1 MKSVPLYF
9 FMLYGIIPV
18 NSIARMN
25 NYIQSSTLTASFSS
39 IADIPAF
46 LKQGDIVK
54 IHIRTPP
61 SSSVLYA
68 GTATYTSGD
77 ERCISPS
84 VHPYKYEAY
93 KWPET
98 IDMDNLKLS
107 IVEPENLG
115 ITTGTAP
122 RICSDYQ
129 PSGDQTGYRTNWEF
143 VGNGMTATYRVSQ
156 IYSAGSATINT
167 NVKVISG
174 RSEYSPGEIINKI
187 KNLQHYFQPVNITLT
202 TNVKNWCS
210 ASVEPG
216 RDILLNHGELN
227 ASKVNNHQV
236 SFPIQLSC
244 TGEGAY
250 FQLQW
255 FEGQTA
261 GTKKIIDIKTGLQ
274 TELSIEG
281 IPENGKVFVPVNT
294 SVRLDVKS
302 TLKTN
307 SFNIAPGPFS
317 ASQVLVIDV
326 T

>member
-1 MKSVPLYF
+1 MKAVQLYF
-9 FMLYGIIPV
+9 FMLSGIIPL
-18 NSIARMN
+18 NGTAQMN
-25 NYIQSSTLTASFSS
+25 NYIHSSTLTASFSS
-39 IADIPAF
+39 VTEVPAF
-46 LKQGDIVK
+46 LKQGDIVR
-54 IHIRTPP
+54 ILTQTPP
-61 SSSVLYA
+61 GSARYT
-68 GTATYTSGD
+68 GTAVHTSGD
-77 ERCISPS
+77 GWCVSPS
-84 VHPYKYEAY
+84 VRPYKYEAY

-98 IDMDNLKLS
+98 IDMDNLRLS
-107 IVEPENLG
+107 LVEPENLG

-129 PSGDQTGYRTNWEF
+129 PGGDASGYRTNWVF

-156 IYSAGSATINT
+156 IYSAGSSTINT

-210 ASVEPG
+210 ASVGPG
-216 RDILLNHGELN
+216 RDILLNHGELS

-236 SFPIQLSC
+236 SSPVQLSC

-250 FQLQW
+250 FQLKW

-261 GTKKIIDIKTGLQ
+261 GTKKIIDIKAGLQ
-274 TELSIEG
+274 SELSIEG
-281 IPENGKVFVPVNT
+281 IPEDGKIFVPVNT
-294 SVRLDVKS
+294 PVRLDIKS
-302 TLKTN
+302 ILKTN
-307 SFNIAPGPFS
+307 NINIEPGPFS
-317 ASQVLVIDV
+317 ASQILVIDI

>member
-1 MKSVPLYF
+1 AV
-9 FMLYGIIPV
+9 
-18 NSIARMN
+18 
-25 NYIQSSTLTASFSS
+25 
-39 IADIPAF
+39 
-46 LKQGDIVK
+46 
-54 IHIRTPP
+54 H
-61 SSSVLYA
+61 
-68 GTATYTSGD
+68 TSGD
-77 ERCISPS
+77 GWCVSPS
-84 VHPYKYEAY
+84 VRPYKYEAY

-98 IDMDNLKLS
+98 IDMDNLRLS
-107 IVEPENLG
+107 LVEPENLG

-129 PSGDQTGYRTNWEF
+129 PGGDASGYRTNWVF

-156 IYSAGSATINT
+156 IYSAGSSTINT

-210 ASVEPG
+210 ASVGPG
-216 RDILLNHGELN
+216 RDILLNHGELS

-236 SFPIQLSC
+236 SSPVQLSC

-250 FQLQW
+250 FQLKW

-261 GTKKIIDIKTGLQ
+261 GTKKIIDIKAGLQ
-274 TELSIEG
+274 SELSIEG
-281 IPENGKVFVPVNT
+281 IPEDGKVFVPVNT
-294 SVRLDVKS
+294 PVRLDIRS
-302 TLKTN
+302 ILKTN
-307 SFNIAPGPFS
+307 NNINIDPGPFS
-317 ASQVLVIDV
+317 ASQILVIDI

>member
-1 MKSVPLYF
+1 MKAVQLYF
-9 FMLYGIIPV
+9 FMLSGIIPL
-18 NSIARMN
+18 NGTAQMN
-25 NYIQSSTLTASFSS
+25 NYIYSSTLTASFSS
-39 IADIPAF
+39 VAEVPAF
-46 LKQGDIVK
+46 LKQGDIVR
-54 IHIRTPP
+54 ILTQTPP
-61 SSSVLYA
+61 GSAMYA
-68 GTATYTSGD
+68 GTAVHTSGD
-77 ERCISPS
+77 EWCVSPS
-84 VHPYKYEAY
+84 VRPYKYEAY

-98 IDMDNLKLS
+98 IDMDNLRLS
-107 IVEPENLG
+107 LAEPENLG

-129 PSGDQTGYRTNWEF
+129 PGGYASGYRTDRFF

-156 IYSAGSATINT
+156 IYRAGSATINT

-210 ASVEPG
+210 ASVGPG
-216 RDILLNHGELN
+216 RDILLNHGELS

-236 SFPIQLSC
+236 SSPVQLSC

-250 FQLQW
+250 FQLKW

-274 TELSIEG
+274 SELSIEG
-281 IPENGKVFVPVNT
+281 IPEDGKVFVPVNT
-294 SVRLDVKS
+294 PVRLDIKS
-302 TLKTN
+302 ILKTN
-307 SFNIAPGPFS
+307 NININPGPFS
-317 ASQVLVIDV
+317 ASQILVIDI

>member
-1 MKSVPLYF
+1 MKVVQLCF
-9 FMLYGIIPV
+9 FLLSGVIPFS
-18 NSIARMN
+18 SIAQMN
-25 NYIQSSTLTASFSS
+25 NYIHSSTLTASFSS
-39 IADIPAF
+39 VAEVPAF
-46 LKQGDIVK
+46 LKQGDIVR
-54 IHIRTPP
+54 IQTHTPP
-61 SSSVLYA
+61 SSARYV
-68 GTATYTSGD
+68 GTAVHTSGD
-77 ERCISPS
+77 EWCISPS

-98 IDMDNLKLS
+98 IDMDNLRLS
-107 IVEPENLG
+107 LVEPEDLG

-122 RICSDYQ
+122 RKCRDYQ
-129 PSGDQTGYRTNWEF
+129 PGGDASGYRTNWVF

-174 RSEYSPGEIINKI
+174 RSEYSPEEIINKI

-210 ASVEPG
+210 ASVGPG
-216 RDILLNHGELN
+216 RDVLLEHGELS
-227 ASKVNNHQV
+227 ASKANNHQV
-236 SFPIQLSC
+236 SSPIQLSC

-250 FQLQW
+250 FQLKW

-261 GTKKIIDIKTGLQ
+261 GIKKVIDIKTGLQ

-281 IPENGKVFVPVNT
+281 IPEDGKVLVPVNT
-294 SVRLDVKS
+294 PVRLNVKS

-307 SFNIAPGPFS
+307 NINIESGPFS
-317 ASQVLVIDV
+317 ASQVLVIEI